1 MESTIV
7 NHIIIVAKRMIAS
20 KYPLSTEMLLS
31 ILKKDT
37 QMERFIAV
45 KNGEMSNYDNKWAKL
60 EANLVGCDPLAIG
73 YLTVHPH
80 IYISICAGTNISAN
94 DSLESLATHQC

>member
-1 MESTIV
+1 MRLRNIGLIQSISVFNKKIVILGYMESTIV

-31 ILKKDT
+31 ILKKDM

-60 EANLVGCDPLAIG
+60 EANL
-73 YLTVHPH
+73 
-80 IYISICAGTNISAN
+80 S
-94 DSLESLATHQC
+94 